1 MADYSALLFLMIL
14 TVPIARA
21 QTGSAAVA
29 AKPVRATVCEI
40 AQNPSAFNNKFVKV
54 RGYVSVGFEF
64 SILEAEGCSDAIWFA
79 LGDGSGPPGLVATAN
94 GKGMPGGKTSKG
106 KAVLPLRVKLV
117 RDSIFEKFQRY
128 MTVKAQ
134 AKPCFDDL
142 THPTSVD
149 CGVER
154 VSATFIGRV
163 DGVCRE
169 MHAAHLK
176 RSGNSSPDFKGFGQM
191 GSFDAQLVV
200 QSVEDVLA
208 VDVFGR
214 EKP

>member
-1 MADYSALLFLMIL
+1 
-14 TVPIARA
+14 
-21 QTGSAAVA
+21 
-29 AKPVRATVCEI
+29 
-40 AQNPSAFNNKFVKV
+40 
-54 RGYVSVGFEF
+54 
-64 SILEAEGCSDAIWFA
+64 
-79 LGDGSGPPGLVATAN
+79 
-94 GKGMPGGKTSKG
+94 MPGGKSKKG
-106 KAVLPLRVKLV
+106 KAVLPLRVKWI

-142 THPTSVD
+142 TRLTPVD

-154 VSATFIGRV
+154 FSATFIGRV
-163 DGVCRE
+163 DGVCKE
-169 MHAAHLK
+169 IHAAHRK
-176 RSGNSSPDFKGFGQM
+176 RSGNSNPDFKGFGQM
-191 GSFDAQLVV
+191 GSCDAQLVV